1 MQKAEKRLPK
11 YECKI
16 SFGGLKGVELFT
28 KQIEVKTSER
38 IELTDI
44 TNQIQSF
51 IEETKI
57 RRGIAFIYTLHTTVS
72 LIINENESGLLKD
85 IKRWIQETF
94 TRKDYNHDKIDTNA
108 AAHIAASFAKNSL
121 TIPVENGKLALGT
134 WQRILHLELDGPR
147 TRRVIMQVIGT
158 ST

>member
-1 MQKAEKRLPK
+1 ML
-11 YECKI
+11 I
-16 SFGGLKGVELFT
+16 IVGGLEGVKIFT
-28 KQIEVKTSER
+28 KQVEVKTGER
-38 IELTDI
+38 VELRDI
-44 TNQIQSF
+44 TSEVQSLV
-51 IEETKI
+51 EESKI
-57 RRGIAFIYTLHTTVS
+57 TEGIAFIHTLHTTVT

-147 TRRVIMQVIGT
+147 TRRIIMQVIGT
-158 ST
+158 P